1 MTTTKQLR
9 RWLISV
15 ARPVLKPLGASI
27 VFRHVD
33 QLAGLAL
40 LAISAGAV
48 TKVAGNALGA
58 PASETA
64 WLPNP
69 AAMLA
74 VVLATVSLVKGLARY
89 LEHLFGHLVAFK
101 ALELLRV
108 RLYQALSLTFTP
120 LYQSDGAFR
129 PWLRDVVVHNF
140 ARLPGVRNLIA
151 HIVGGSFGNRVPD

>member
-64 WLPNP
+64 WLPNT

-74 VVLATVSLVKGLARY
+74 VVLVTVSLVKGLARY
-89 LEHLFGHLVAFK
+89 LEHFFGHLVAFK

-108 RLYQALSLTFTP
+108 RLYQALVPQTPALMQRSTSGDLLVRATKDIDRIEVFFAHTFPPAVTAV
-120 LYQSDGAFR
+120 SR
-129 PWLRDVVVHNF
+129 PS
-140 ARLPGVRNLIA
+140 P
-151 HIVGGSFGNRVPD
+151 S

>member
-64 WLPNP
+64 WLPNT
-69 AAMLA
+69 AAAEATIDLA
-74 VVLATVSLVKGLARY
+74 PKVAVKRKID
-89 LEHLFGHLVAFK
+89 V
-101 ALELLRV
+101 
-108 RLYQALSLTFTP
+108 ALSNSFGFGGTNASL
-120 LYQSDGAFR
+120 
-129 PWLRDVVVHNF
+129 
-140 ARLPGVRNLIA
+140 
-151 HIVGGSFGNRVPD
+151 IVGKVRA

>member
-64 WLPNP
+64 WLPNT

-74 VVLATVSLVKGLARY
+74 VRRGAGIRGVPQPRAGAHGSRPTRPLRAPEAAGPTAIRS
-89 LEHLFGHLVAFK
+89 
-101 ALELLRV
+101 RV
-108 RLYQALSLTFTP
+108 RPGGLRARAP
-120 LYQSDGAFR
+120 ARHARPAVPFR
-129 PWLRDVVVHNF
+129 PAWR
-140 ARLPGVRNLIA
+140 
-151 HIVGGSFGNRVPD
+151 

>member
-64 WLPNP
+64 WLPNT
-69 AAMLA
+69 AAA
-74 VVLATVSLVKGLARY
+74 EATIDSGGLSAIRCRHSLR
-89 LEHLFGHLVAFK
+89 H
-101 ALELLRV
+101 RQ
-108 RLYQALSLTFTP
+108 RTP
-120 LYQSDGAFR
+120 LKPILPPPAKVR
-129 PWLRDVVVHNF
+129 RLRQWRQ
-140 ARLPGVRNLIA
+140 ARLKTRQRPVASASSRTCWA
-151 HIVGGSFGNRVPD
+151 ARCCWA